1 MSFPLPANF
10 STELA
15 AVNILLAS
23 IGEQPVAS
31 LDTVESADAES
42 ARNTLN
48 EFSRAIQAKGW
59 DWNREEAYPLSPDSE
74 GLIQLP
80 ANCLYMDAAYWS
92 SYGCTE
98 KNISERGRQ
107 LYNKTDRTL
116 IWEATSRVYVDMI
129 VYLEWDELP
138 EYARQAILY
147 SAVHR
152 FQMRELTSTAIAKIT
167 IEDVA
172 QAMATLE
179 QREDEANP
187 KNAISGN
194 KWVNSAVNGRVQRR
208 P

>member
-1 MSFPLPANF
+1 MSFPLPADF

-15 AVNILLAS
+15 AVNILLAV

-42 ARNTLN
+42 ARNTLK
-48 EFSRAIQAKGW
+48 EFSRAVQAKGW
-59 DWNREEAYPLSPDSE
+59 DWNREEAFPLAPDSE
-74 GLIQLP
+74 GFIQLP

-92 SYGCTE
+92 SYGSLA
-98 KNISERGRQ
+98 KKISERGRQ

-116 IWEATSRVYVDMI
+116 VFTETVYADMI
-129 VYLEWDELP
+129 IYLEWEELP

-152 FQMRELTSTAIAKIT
+152 YQMRELTSNAIGRIT
-167 IEDVA
+167 QEDVA

-179 QREDEANP
+179 QREDEAEP
-187 KNAISGN
+187 QNAIKGN
-194 KWVNSAVNGRVQRR
+194 KWVNRAVNGPFQRR